1 MLKNIGTKARE
12 DIEKFLDIKV
22 NLQLWVKVRE
32 NWREKQYD
40 LRDLGYRE
48 KD

>member
-1 MLKNIGTKARE
+1 MKKIGIKARE

-40 LRDLGYRE
+40 LTDLGYQE